1 MRRLLAL
8 AAVFLLAAC
17 NNEIDQS
24 TRPDNLTGTYKLVT
38 YGGTLL
44 PVTIRSDSVK
54 VEVLSGQ
61 LIINPD
67 ATWSEALGVKTS
79 YKGNSNVDN
88 VISAGSWSNVR
99 DIAYMSFYDK
109 VNGYSFSGTGSGGTI
124 VLNTVSGDQLVYRR

>member
-8 AAVFLLAAC
+8 AAVLLLAAC

-44 PVTIRSDSVK
+44 PVAIRSDSVK
-54 VEVLSGQ
+54 MEVLSGQ

-67 ATWSEALGVKTS
+67 GTWSEAIGIKTS
-79 YKGNSNVDN
+79 FKGNSSVDN
-88 VISAGSWSNVR
+88 VITAGSWSNVR
-99 DIAYMSFYDK
+99 PLAYMSFYDK

-124 VLNTVSGDQLVYRR
+124 VLNTVAGDQLVYRR